1 MEKIVNTILIALLSL
16 GTGYS
21 VKKFFNKT
29 EEVTLKRIKK
39 GLSKSEGFAQRLSG
53 EKLNY

>member
-39 GLSKSEGFAQRLSG
+39 GLSKSEDFARRLS
-53 EKLNY
+53 NN

>member
-1 MEKIVNTILIALLSL
+1 MEKIVNLILITLLSL

-29 EEVTLKRIKK
+29 EEATLKRIKK
-39 GLSKSEGFAQRLSG
+39 GLSSSEKFAQRLTG
-53 EKLNY
+53 QKLNY

>member
-39 GLSKSEGFAQRLSG
+39 GLSKSEGFALKQTKLLSI
-53 EKLNY
+53 

>member
-29 EEVTLKRIKK
+29 DEVTFKRIKK
-39 GLSKSEGFAQRLSG
+39 GLSSSEAFAQRLTG
-53 EKLNY
+53 QKLNN